1 MIKKT
6 SWRPLP
12 DFLTIKESK
21 IEGLGVFATRNL
33 PKGFDLGI
41 SHIFDERFPDGYI
54 RLPLGGFI
62 NHHEIPNCNAIFSP
76 IIDPSGWHTEVK
88 NKTMAV
94 HLVDFFP
101 DSIYFKKD
109 IKIKKNEHIKALYL
123 KLDPKLFKQKWVG
136 FLQKLN

>member
-1 MIKKT
+1 MTAMIKKT

-62 NHHEIPNCNAIFSP
+62 NHHEIPNCNAILSEQDQQMGELKHIRIQAKKAIFLGQEITIKY
-76 IIDPSGWHTEVK
+76 IINQLEDPNWEFEYEIS
-88 NKTMAV
+88 
-94 HLVDFFP
+94 
-101 DSIYFKKD
+101 
-109 IKIKKNEHIKALYL
+109 
-123 KLDPKLFKQKWVG
+123 Q
-136 FLQKLN
+136 